1 MADEIKTPETS
12 TDNQQ
17 TQAAEQPKQQEID
30 YKAEYE
36 KLLAEQKKL
45 KDATDKACSQAAD
58 FKRKLSEKMSEQER
72 AEAERAE
79 KEAATLAEL
88 EKYRTESRINGY
100 KTKLL
105 ECGYDLKTAESMA
118 GALPEGINDDF
129 FANQKAFLD
138 GQKKTIEAELL
149 NKQPGLSNGKGLTQS
164 DVDDADVK
172 AFRAAF
178 GLK

>member
-1 MADEIKTPETS
+1 MADEIKTTET
-12 TDNQQ
+12 TTENQQ

-58 FKRKLSEKMSEQER
+58 FKRKLSEKMSEQEK

-79 KEAATLAEL
+79 KEAAQLEEL
-88 EKYRTESRINGY
+88 KKLRAESRINGY
-100 KTKLL
+100 KSKLIAS
-105 ECGYDLKTAESMA
+105 GYDLATAEAMA
-118 GALPEGINDDF
+118 AELPEGISDDF
-129 FANQKAFLD
+129 FAKQKAFIE
-138 GQKKTIEAELL
+138 GQKKTVEAELL
-149 NKQPGLSNGKGLTQS
+149 NKQPGLSKGAPLTQA
-164 DVDDADVK
+164 DAEKMEDK
-172 AFRAAF
+172 KLREWF